1 MLRKETLMKATTPQ
15 KVHKVGVRAAIKA
28 INKELRS
35 QKHLIKISGSEN
47 RAISNLQD
55 STLLKRVVKKF
66 EKAGWFVDVRETKG
80 MTTYLR
86 FRIEPQSEHIKNVR
100 ESMEPLENH

>member
-1 MLRKETLMKATTPQ
+1 MKATTPQ
-15 KVHKVGVRAAIKA
+15 RVHKLGVKEAVKA
-28 INKELRS
+28 INKELRQ
-35 QKHLIKISGSEN
+35 QKCLIKISGSEN

-55 STLLKRVVKKF
+55 AKLLTRVVRKF

-86 FRIEPQSEHIKNVR
+86 FRTEPTQPTQERKCDFGEVVASGPDDFR
-100 ESMEPLENH
+100 